1 MNSASIPAPAPRHGR
16 VEVADVL
23 RGLSVMGILLL
34 HAIEHFNFSSYPDT
48 AGQSPWLSFSDRAVW
63 DGLFFLLGGKAY
75 AIFALLFGFSFFIQD
90 DNERMRGRDFRS
102 RFCWRLVLLF
112 LIGNLNAAFFT
123 AEILVMYSLVGF
135 VLVAACRASDRAV
148 GWLALVCLLQP
159 VALYHAGRAA
169 LDASYLTPAVP
180 TREWWGA
187 AYAVQSA
194 GTFWQTVK
202 VNLWEGQLASL
213 GWAWDHGRIF
223 QTAGLFLLGMLAG
236 RRGWLLERSLPLW
249 GRVLAGALVAFFP
262 LYGLDNMLPRFIDNA
277 NLLAPLRIV
286 TSSLANFSFM
296 LVLVSGVLFAY
307 YRSRGLCGAMR
318 RLVPYGRMSLTNY
331 VTQSVVGS
339 LIFYNWG
346 LGMHARLGIT
356 ASAALGAVLFL
367 LQYLFCRRWMRTHGH
382 GPLEWLWKRATWI
395 GR

>member
-1 MNSASIPAPAPRHGR
+1 MTPDPIASPTLRHPR

-23 RGLSVMGILLL
+23 RGLAVMGILLL
-34 HAIEHFNFSSYPDT
+34 HSIEHFNFASYPDT
-48 AGQSPWLSFSDRAVW
+48 SAQGAWLDFSDRAIW
-63 DGLFFLLGGKAY
+63 NGLFFLLGGKAY

-90 DNERMRGRDFRS
+90 DNERMRGRDFRG

-112 LIGNLNAAFFT
+112 VIGNFNAAFFT
-123 AEILVMYSLVGF
+123 AEILVLYSLVGF
-135 VLVAACRASDRAV
+135 VLVAACRLSDRAL
-148 GWLALVCLLQP
+148 GWIALVCLLQP
-159 VALYHAGRAA
+159 VAFYHAVHAA

-213 GWAWDHGRIF
+213 GWAWDHGRVF
-223 QTAGLFLLGMLAG
+223 QTAALFLLGLFAG
-236 RRGWLLERSLPLW
+236 RRGWLLERSLPMW

-262 LYGLDNMLPRFIDNA
+262 LYGLDNMLPQFIDNA
-277 NLLAPLRIV
+277 NLLRPLRIV

-296 LVLVSGVLFAY
+296 LVLVSGVLFGF
-307 YRSRGLCGAMR
+307 YRSRRLCRTMR
-318 RLVPYGRMSLTNY
+318 QLIPYGRMSLTNY
-331 VTQSVVGS
+331 VTQSIVGS
-339 LIFYNWG
+339 LIFYHWG
-346 LGMHARLGIT
+346 LGMHDRLGIT

-367 LQYLFCRRWMRTHGH
+367 LQYLFCRRWMRTHAH
-382 GPLEWLWKRATWI
+382 GPMEGLWRRATWI